1 MTQHSSGLQI
11 RLTRQDMSNAIKA
24 ARGRQQL
31 NRASGVTNQK
41 KAGNSAMDIEL
52 LGVKAEIAVAKA
64 LQCDFSPFDLGIDD
78 GADMWLG
85 GYSIDVK
92 ASFHQNGQLLFKSRE
107 AFRADCA
114 ILAIATD
121 EDDVINIIGGCTKNR
136 FISEAQNADLG
147 RGPCW
152 VMQQANLSPIETV
165 WRHLTQERHK

>member
-1 MTQHSSGLQI
+1 MTQNSSGLRI
-11 RLTRQDMSNAIKA
+11 RLTRQDMHDATKA
-24 ARGRQQL
+24 SRARQQM
-31 NRASGVTNQK
+31 NRASGVANQK
-41 KAGNSAMDIEL
+41 RAGNSAMDVEL
-52 LGVKAEIAVAKA
+52 LGMKAEIAVAKA
-64 LQCDFSPFDLGIDD
+64 LNCDFSPFHLGIDD

-121 EDDVINIIGGCTKNR
+121 QDDVINIIGGCTKNR
-136 FISEAQNADLG
+136 FIGEAENVDLG

-152 VMQQANLSPIETV
+152 VMKQQNLSPIETV